1 VNRVRTL
8 ALSPVPYEGAGAR
21 YRIAQY
27 IPHLATQGIDL
38 TIAPFFD
45 REFFELVYQPGRTA
59 RKALLFM
66 RQAIGRLR
74 TVLQH
79 GRYDLIVIYREA
91 MPVGPPIVESMLAA
105 AKVPLVYDFDDAVF
119 LPNTSEANRWI
130 GGLKNPQKTGAIIR
144 KCNSVIAGNEFLAAY
159 ARRFNSS
166 VHVIPTAIDVD
177 LFVPRATPPPSS
189 EPLVVGWIGTPTTA
203 SYLEPLAPVLQA
215 LTAAH
220 RFEFRVAGSTRS
232 LTFEGV
238 NTNNVPWSLDREV
251 ELFNQCDIGVYP
263 LPDDDWARGKCGF
276 KAIQF
281 MSCGVPVVASA
292 VGVNREIVQD
302 GVNGF
307 LATTPDEWRRKL
319 TLLMTDAALR
329 HRLGGAGRK
338 TIQERYSLQVNGP
351 RVAAVIGAALVGARA
366 ADTFAPFD
374 SAQNRSLGS
383 AQGRHGE
390 QR

>member
-1 VNRVRTL
+1 VSRVRAL

-27 IPHLATQGIDL
+27 IPHLAAQGIDL
-38 TIAPFFD
+38 AIAPFFD

-59 RKALLFM
+59 RKALLFI

-79 GRYDLIVIYREA
+79 GRYDLVVIYREA
-91 MPVGPPIVESMLAA
+91 MPVGPPLIESMLAA

-119 LPNTSEANRWI
+119 LSNTSAANRWI

-144 KCNSVIAGNEFLAAY
+144 KCDQVIAGNEFLAAY
-159 ARRFNSS
+159 ARRFNPS

-177 LFVPRATPPPSS
+177 LFVPRTSPRADRA
-189 EPLVVGWIGTPTTA
+189 PLVVGWIGTPTTA
-203 SYLEPLAPVLQA
+203 SYLTALAPVLRGVA
-215 LTAAH
+215 EDHA
-220 RFEFRVAGSTRS
+220 FEFHVAGATSAMA
-232 LTFEGV
+232 FDGV
-238 NTNNVPWSLDREV
+238 NTRNLSWSLEREV
-251 ELFNQCDIGVYP
+251 ELFNHCDIGVYP

-281 MSCGVPVVASA
+281 MSCGVPIVASA

-307 LATTPDEWRRKL
+307 LASTPDEWRQKV
-319 TLLMTDAALR
+319 TALMQDADLR
-329 HRLGGAGRK
+329 RRMGAAGRR
-338 TIQERYSLQVNGP
+338 TIQERYSLQVNAP
-351 RVAAVIGAALVGARA
+351 RVAAVIGAALARTRA
-366 ADTFAPFD
+366 SDAFVHVPGGH
-374 SAQNRSLGS
+374 R
-383 AQGRHGE
+383 
-390 QR
+390 